1 VARARHH
8 RDPTFARSRR
18 LLQWG
23 LTMAVIAPP
32 VAWLVFV
39 VPGWL

>member
-1 VARARHH
+1 V
-8 RDPTFARSRR
+8 FKR
-18 LLQWG
+18 LAMWG
-23 LTMAVIAPP
+23 AAMVILAPP